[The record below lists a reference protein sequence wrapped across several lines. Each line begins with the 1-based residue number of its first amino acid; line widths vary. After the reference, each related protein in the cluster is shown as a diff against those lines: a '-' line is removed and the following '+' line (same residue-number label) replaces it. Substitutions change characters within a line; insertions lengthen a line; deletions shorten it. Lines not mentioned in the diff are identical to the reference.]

1 MLTKSSE
8 SVDRILKT
16 AFNEYNLDTKKQNK
30 KIHKNNFAK
39 KSGINSGIKKNKNI
53 KINESLY
60 TTYNIRTKRQKKY
73 DYLKMFLPISN
84 FLNIKPR
91 FNSYSNDRKN
101 IKNKINFN
109 LDNTDKNKKEK
120 IKLNNYII
128 NNKDSIKNNFSD
140 FTDKCEDLKQR
151 ANQLI
156 NKYIHLA
163 NSILE
168 SETKQ

>member
-1 MLTKSSE
+1 
-8 SVDRILKT
+8 
-16 AFNEYNLDTKKQNK
+16 
-30 KIHKNNFAK
+30 
-39 KSGINSGIKKNKNI
+39 
-53 KINESLY
+53 
-60 TTYNIRTKRQKKY
+60 
-73 DYLKMFLPISN
+73 MFLPISN

-109 LDNTDKNKKEK
+109 LDKTDKNKKEK

-140 FTDKCEDLKQR
+140 FTNKCEDLKQR

-163 NSILE
+163 NCILE